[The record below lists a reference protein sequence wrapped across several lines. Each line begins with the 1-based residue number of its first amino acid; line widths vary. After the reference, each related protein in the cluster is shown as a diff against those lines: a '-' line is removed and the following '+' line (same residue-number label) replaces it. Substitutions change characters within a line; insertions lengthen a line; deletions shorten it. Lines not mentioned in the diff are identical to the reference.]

1 MTKKK
6 KTFDKFYIGFILGL
20 IFPLIAVYFFYVFQ
34 NFNLTLTLTFEG
46 FIKKIFE
53 YNVATK
59 VISVCLTANLA
70 IFYLF
75 IHTKKY
81 FSAKGVV
88 GVTILYA
95 ITTAIYMFI

>member
-1 MTKKK
+1 MTKK

-34 NFNLTLTLTFEG
+34 NFNSFEG
-46 FIKKIFE
+46 FIKEIFE

-70 IFYLF
+70 IFYFF